1 MLPPSRDAAAGLGGA
16 DEAPSGSLAALP
28 EYALS
33 VQPPDGAAVGG
44 RSWSVGDSM
53 RKLEAMRAN
62 ALQPSALQAETTSQ
76 VKLFAML
83 TRLLQHAHAAEMQ
96 GLQQM
101 PSAEQPH
108 ASHER
113 VAREAFAAVVAAKAG
128 EQRRAELGAEQG
140 SEQGA
145 AAGAP
150 AAKAPAA
157 GAPAA
162 GAPAA
167 GAPAAAEE
175 GVPTAASGAAP
186 VAPLHAAPAADAPA
200 DPHAP
205 SADALMAD
213 APSAAAPPPRPLSP
227 LTLAVHTQA
236 VLALRAAARKV
247 ANARL
252 RESARALTAGDPFL
266 KPFQFADTHPFSPYV
281 APRFPHT
288 SEIDSLFSFFLFADT
303 PPFPHMSH
311 PVSPICQ
318 KLVLFFLN

>member
-16 DEAPSGSLAALP
+16 DKAPSGSLAALP

-33 VQPPDGAAVGG
+33 VQPPDGAAAGG

-128 EQRRAELGAEQG
+128 EQRRAEQGAEQG

-145 AAGAP
+145 
-150 AAKAPAA
+150 
-157 GAPAA
+157 AA

>member
-33 VQPPDGAAVGG
+33 VQPPDGAAAGG

-128 EQRRAELGAEQG
+128 EQRRAEQGAEQG

-145 AAGAP
+145 
-150 AAKAPAA
+150 AA

-266 KPFQFADTHPFSPYV
+266 KPFQFADTHPFSCRTPFPPYV
-281 APRFPHT
+281 R
-288 SEIDSLFSFFLFADT
+288 
-303 PPFPHMSH
+303 
-311 PVSPICQ
+311 
-318 KLVLFFLN
+318 N

>member
-33 VQPPDGAAVGG
+33 VQPPDGAAAGG

-145 AAGAP
+145 
-150 AAKAPAA
+150 
-157 GAPAA
+157 AA

>member
-28 EYALS
+28 EYALC
-33 VQPPDGAAVGG
+33 VQPPDGAAAGG

-101 PSAEQPH
+101 PRAEQTH
-108 ASHER
+108 ASHEK

-128 EQRRAELGAEQG
+128 EQRRAEQGAEQG

-145 AAGAP
+145 
-150 AAKAPAA
+150 
-157 GAPAA
+157 AA

-186 VAPLHAAPAADAPA
+186 VHAAPAADAPA

-205 SADALMAD
+205 SAADALMAD

-266 KPFQFADTHPFSPYV
+266 KPFLFADTHPFFPYF
-281 APRFPHT
+281 APRFPHM
-288 SEIDSLFSFFLFADT
+288 SEINSLFSFF
-303 PPFPHMSH
+303 
-311 PVSPICQ
+311 
-318 KLVLFFLN
+318 

>member
-33 VQPPDGAAVGG
+33 VQPPDGAAAGG

-128 EQRRAELGAEQG
+128 EQRRAEQGAEQG

-145 AAGAP
+145 
-150 AAKAPAA
+150 
-157 GAPAA
+157 AA

-186 VAPLHAAPAADAPA
+186 VHAAPAADAPA

-205 SADALMAD
+205 SAADALMAD

-266 KPFQFADTHPFSPYV
+266 KPFLFADTHPFFPYF
-281 APRFPHT
+281 APRFPHM
-288 SEIDSLFSFFLFADT
+288 SEINSLFSFF
-303 PPFPHMSH
+303 
-311 PVSPICQ
+311 
-318 KLVLFFLN
+318 

>member
-33 VQPPDGAAVGG
+33 VQPPDGAAAGG

-128 EQRRAELGAEQG
+128 EQRRAEQGAEQG

-145 AAGAP
+145 
-150 AAKAPAA
+150 
-157 GAPAA
+157 AA

>member
-33 VQPPDGAAVGG
+33 VQPPDGAAAGG

-128 EQRRAELGAEQG
+128 EQRRAEQGAEQG

-145 AAGAP
+145 AAG
-150 AAKAPAA
+150 APAA

>member
-128 EQRRAELGAEQG
+128 EQRRAEQGAEQG

-145 AAGAP
+145 
-150 AAKAPAA
+150 
-157 GAPAA
+157 AA

-252 RESARALTAGDPFL
+252 RESARALTAGDPLL